1 MRTRSSTAAAG
12 RSDEGVSGRR
22 LPERGNGRAASRPP
36 GREKLLESAAALFA
50 ESGYDGVT
58 TRRIL
63 ERAGVEAP
71 SLYHHFGSKLG
82 LYRAV
87 LTENNEPFLE
97 EFRRTSRRLWMRS
110 GASTRKRLATLVWAI
125 FQGSVRNREAVQI
138 ALFEAHRPG
147 PTRYDVL
154 AVWEQLRDAF
164 RQAIEDGAKSGEL
177 AFERSRA
184 EVAANLL
191 IGGLTIYM
199 QLFVLERRRLTR
211 PLAAEIVATLVDG
224 LASPSARRSQRLA
237 RARRRPL
244 SLRKARLAP
253 PTAGHAGAGGRTST
267 TRRVRTR
274 FGSSA
279 LTRSTT

>member
-1 MRTRSSTAAAG
+1 MRSRSASVVSSG
-12 RSDEGVSGRR
+12 RSDAGVHGRR
-22 LPERGNGRAASRPP
+22 LDGRANGRASSRPP
-36 GREKLLESAAALFA
+36 GREKLLEAAAALFA

-58 TRRIL
+58 TRQIL

-87 LTENNEPFLE
+87 LSENNEPFLE
-97 EFRRTSRRLWMRS
+97 EFQKTSRRIWMRP
-110 GASTRKRLATLVWAI
+110 GADTRKRLATLVWAI
-125 FQGSVRNREAVQI
+125 FQGSVRNRDAVQI

-147 PTRYDVL
+147 PTRFDVL

-164 RQAIEDGAKSGEL
+164 RQAIDDGASSGEL

-199 QLFVLERRRLTR
+199 QLFVLERQRLTR
-211 PLAAEIVATLVDG
+211 ALAAEIVDTLVDG
-224 LASPSARRSQRLA
+224 LAIPTARGVQRAARSARREY
-237 RARRRPL
+237 
-244 SLRKARLAP
+244 
-253 PTAGHAGAGGRTST
+253 
-267 TRRVRTR
+267 
-274 FGSSA
+274 
-279 LTRSTT
+279 

>member
-1 MRTRSSTAAAG
+1 VRS
-12 RSDEGVSGRR
+12 RSASVVSSGRADVGVHGR
-22 LPERGNGRAASRPP
+22 LLDGRTNGRTSSRPP
-36 GREKLLESAAALFA
+36 GREKLLEAAAALFA

-58 TRRIL
+58 TRKIL

-87 LTENNEPFLE
+87 LSENNEPFLA
-97 EFRRTSRRLWMRS
+97 EFQRTSQRIWMRP
-110 GASTRKRLATLVWAI
+110 GADTRKRLATLVWAI
-125 FQGSVRNREAVQI
+125 FQGGVRNRDAVQI

-147 PTRYDVL
+147 PTRFDVL
-154 AVWEQLRDAF
+154 GVWEQLRDAF
-164 RQAIEDGAKSGEL
+164 RQAIDDGASSGEL

-211 PLAAEIVATLVDG
+211 ALAAEIVDTLVDG
-224 LASPSARRSQRLA
+224 LASPTARGTQRAARSARRER
-237 RARRRPL
+237 
-244 SLRKARLAP
+244 
-253 PTAGHAGAGGRTST
+253 
-267 TRRVRTR
+267 
-274 FGSSA
+274 
-279 LTRSTT
+279 

>member
-1 MRTRSSTAAAG
+1 LRARGASTAAGPRIEA
-12 RSDEGVSGRR
+12 SSHGRR
-22 LPERGNGRAASRPP
+22 LAARGDGRAPSRPP
-36 GREKLLESAAALFA
+36 GREKLLDAAAALFA

-87 LTENNEPFLE
+87 LTENNEPFLA
-97 EFRRTSRRLWMRS
+97 EFKGMSRRLWTRPGVS
-110 GASTRKRLATLVWAI
+110 ARKRLAALVWAI
-125 FQGSVRNREAVQI
+125 LQGGARNREAVQI

-154 AVWEQLRDAF
+154 GVWEQLRDAF
-164 RQAIEDGAKSGEL
+164 REAIEDGARRGEL
-177 AFERSRA
+177 SFDRSRA

-199 QLFVLERRRLTR
+199 QLFVLDRRRLTR
-211 PLAAEIVATLVDG
+211 ALAREIVDTLVDG
-224 LASPSARRSQRLA
+224 LASPAERRTARVP
-237 RARRRPL
+237 RARRR
-244 SLRKARLAP
+244 KA
-253 PTAGHAGAGGRTST
+253 
-267 TRRVRTR
+267 
-274 FGSSA
+274 
-279 LTRSTT
+279 

>member
-1 MRTRSSTAAAG
+1 VA
-12 RSDEGVSGRR
+12 
-22 LPERGNGRAASRPP
+22 
-36 GREKLLESAAALFA
+36 AAALFA

-58 TRRIL
+58 TRQIL

-87 LTENNEPFLE
+87 LTENNEPFVA
-97 EFRRTSRRLWMRS
+97 EFQRTSRRLWVRP

-125 FQGSVRNREAVQI
+125 FQGGVRNRETVQI

-154 AVWEQLRDAF
+154 ATWEQLRDSF

-177 AFERSRA
+177 SFERARA

-199 QLFVLERRRLTR
+199 QLFVFERRRLTR
-211 PLAAEIVATLVDG
+211 PLAAEIVDTLVDG
-224 LASPSARRSQRLA
+224 LASPSERRSPRTP
-237 RARRRPL
+237 RPRKR
-244 SLRKARLAP
+244 SL
-253 PTAGHAGAGGRTST
+253 
-267 TRRVRTR
+267 
-274 FGSSA
+274 
-279 LTRSTT
+279 